1 MPARAPMECRRD
13 QRIGPQTAGTG
24 ITKIEVYVLP
34 WPLSAPMQYPVVAE
48 IWSLFETT
56 LSLQAKRL
64 VEDIAKHEG
73 ADAKAL
79 WAKIRPQIRVGL
91 LNYETPEDGPT
102 TCSHPS
108 GMCEG
113 GAIYLRC
120 RAPCVIGFDACPRH
134 TGIPRPEAAVPEA
147 QEIVH
152 RKLDYKGVAYFV
164 DRHGIAHDK
173 NGRPKGHVKDDVL
186 YIFQAV
192 EAP

>member
-1 MPARAPMECRRD
+1 
-13 QRIGPQTAGTG
+13 
-24 ITKIEVYVLP
+24 
-34 WPLSAPMQYPVVAE
+34 MQYPVVAE

-56 LSLQAKRL
+56 LSLQAKKL

-73 ADAKAL
+73 ADPKDL

-91 LNYETPEDGPT
+91 LNYDLPEDGPT
-102 TCSHPS
+102 TCSHSS

-134 TGIPRPEAAVPEA
+134 VGTAKTETSNLN
-147 QEIVH
+147 EIVH
-152 RKLDYKGVAYFV
+152 RKLDYNGVAYFV
-164 DRHGIAHDK
+164 DKHGIAHDK

-186 YIFQAV
+186 YLFQQV